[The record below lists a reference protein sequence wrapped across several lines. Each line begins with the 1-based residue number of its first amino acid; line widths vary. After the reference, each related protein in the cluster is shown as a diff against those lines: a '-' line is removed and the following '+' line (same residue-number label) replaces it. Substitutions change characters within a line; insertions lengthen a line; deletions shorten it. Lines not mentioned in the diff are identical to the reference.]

1 MPAGNVETLT
11 SDHGGDEF
19 RKWLQMHGVFHLT
32 APRREPNYNAVVE
45 RSSAVMENMAFA
57 MIHHAHKPKSWWDY
71 AFDRAAYVLDR
82 CPRRSN
88 AQSITPFEA
97 FFEVKPDLKDVKVFG
112 CLCYALVHRIIST

>member
-1 MPAGNVETLT
+1 
-11 SDHGGDEF
+11 
-19 RKWLQMHGVFHLT
+19 MHGIFHLT
-32 APRREPNYNAVVE
+32 APKREPNYNAVVE

-71 AFDRAAYVLDR
+71 AFDWAAYVLDR

-97 FFEVKPDLKDVKVFG
+97 MLWFI
-112 CLCYALVHRIIST
+112 HRIISTWNQEHSGVLLWESMKNEEVLELC